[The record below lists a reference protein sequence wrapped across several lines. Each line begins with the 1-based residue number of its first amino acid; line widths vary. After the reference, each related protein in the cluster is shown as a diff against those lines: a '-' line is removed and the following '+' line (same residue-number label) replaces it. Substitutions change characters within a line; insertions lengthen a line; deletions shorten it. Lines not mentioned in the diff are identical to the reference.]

1 MKKIKNYENDL
12 TEKKKK
18 EKEKR
23 KEILETFLT
32 KDLIEL
38 KEEIE
43 EVLKERRVK

>member
-12 TEKKKK
+12 TEKKEK

-43 EVLKERRVK
+43 EVLKKRRAK

>member
-1 MKKIKNYENDL
+1 MKKVKNYENNL
-12 TEKKKK
+12 MEKE

-43 EVLKERRVK
+43 EVLKKRRAK